1 MATRLERLLH
11 YVISVVPPDQ
21 LGATKL
27 AKIVWFSDIEY
38 YRLHGETI
46 TKSDNYQRK
55 DQGPLHVDFY
65 RAIDALKEAS
75 KITERTATTTAGPRR
90 EYIWLDPPSLDDFT
104 GPEIAVV
111 HNVINYIQP
120 LSATEASNLTH
131 GEPWLSAFDREAMP
145 VRAAAVVWGEVGDDD
160 MEWTESIARE
170 HRASA

>member
-1 MATRLERLLH
+1 MPTRLENLLH
-11 YVISVVPPDQ
+11 YIISVVPPAE

-27 AKIVWFSDIEY
+27 AKIVWFSDVEY

-65 RAIDALKEAS
+65 RSVDALKGAN
-75 KITERTATTTAGPRR
+75 KITERTATTMAGPRR
-90 EYIWLDPPSLDDFT
+90 EYVWIEPPQVDDFT

-120 LSATEASNLTH
+120 LSATQASDLTH
-131 GEPWLSAFDREAMP
+131 GEPWFSALDREAMP
-145 VRAAAVVWGEVGDDD
+145 VRAAAVVWGEVDDDD
-160 MEWTESIARE
+160 MAWTESIARE
-170 HRASA
+170 HSAPA

>member
-1 MATRLERLLH
+1 MATRLENLLH
-11 YVISVVPPDQ
+11 YVISVVPSDQ

-27 AKIVWFSDIEY
+27 AKIVWFSDVEY

-55 DQGPLHVDFY
+55 DQGPLHADFY
-65 RAIDALKEAS
+65 RSIDALKAAN
-75 KITERTATTTAGPRR
+75 KITERIATTMVGPRR
-90 EYIWLDPPSLDDFT
+90 EYVWLELPSVDDFT

-120 LSATEASNLTH
+120 LSATQASNLTH
-131 GEPWLSAFDREAMP
+131 GEPWLSALDREAMP
-145 VRAAAVVWGEVGDDD
+145 VRAAAVVWGEVDDGD

-170 HRASA
+170 YRASA